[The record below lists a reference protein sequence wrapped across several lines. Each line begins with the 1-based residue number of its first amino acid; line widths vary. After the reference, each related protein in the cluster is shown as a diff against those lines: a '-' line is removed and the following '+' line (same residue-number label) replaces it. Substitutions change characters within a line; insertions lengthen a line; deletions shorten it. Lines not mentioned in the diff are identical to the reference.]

1 MVILLLKQLD
11 LEMFDYSDKISRYSE
26 NGKSEIETVS
36 PPVGTLHTNHTLASD
51 RSTTVLQEARDKTN
65 IITEIA
71 LKHPD
76 IIVKSGSLPAGY
88 IISYHL
94 KGGSVMSRHESESEF
109 VQKIKRAVPVDLRKK
124 HDYFRGT
131 LTRELNTLTVWVGPN
146 FRFCPITNIQEII
159 ALFDD
164 ARKNGVGK
172 KEMSIENIIDA
183 FWEKRDEINAKAE
196 ELGISER
203 IETKDQLERKIRF
216 VPLIFDISF
225 HSAAMGIDSSVVSQM
240 KSDMEKEFKT
250 EIERD
255 LKGRMQDVLE
265 RLSKS
270 LKTIKQSKK
279 GNAMNKRTHDS
290 LIRNL
295 EEIEKLNI
303 TQSDELKNMIRLSK
317 ALTEGLATQDLR
329 TSAKSIE
336 DDAAK
341 SPEEIFKDAFRKSVP
356 VDVSSKDELIL
367 NSVIEEIASQL

>member
-1 MVILLLKQLD
+1 
-11 LEMFDYSDKISRYSE
+11 MFDYSDKISRYSE
-26 NGKSEIETVS
+26 RSTAEIDTVS
-36 PPVGTLHTNHTLASD
+36 QPSGVLHTTQVLATD
-51 RSTTVLQEARDKTN
+51 RSTTVLQEVKDKTD

-71 LKHPD
+71 LKHPE
-76 IIVKSGSLPAGY
+76 IIVKSGRLPAGY

-94 KGGSVMSRHESESEF
+94 KGGSVMSKHESESEF

-131 LTRELNTLTVWVGPN
+131 IARELDKLSVWIGPN
-146 FRFCPITNIQEII
+146 FRFSPITNIQEVI

-164 ARKNGVGK
+164 ARTKGVGK
-172 KEMSIENIIDA
+172 KEMSIEQIVEA
-183 FWEKRDEINAKAE
+183 FWVKRDEINTKAG
-196 ELGISER
+196 ELGIVER
-203 IETKDQLERKIRF
+203 IENKDQLERKIKF

-225 HSAAMGIDSSVVSQM
+225 QSAAMGIDSSVVSQM

-317 ALTEGLATQDLR
+317 ALTEGLATQDMR
-329 TSAKSIE
+329 TSARSIQ

-341 SPEEIFKDAFRKSVP
+341 SPEEIFKDAFRKSAP

>member
-1 MVILLLKQLD
+1 LLKQVGF
-11 LEMFDYSDKISRYSE
+11 EMFDSSDKISRYSE
-26 NGKSEIETVS
+26 NGKAEIETVS
-36 PPVGTLHTNHTLASD
+36 PPVGTLHTIQVLATD
-51 RSTTVLQEARDKTN
+51 HGATVLQEARDKTD

-71 LKHPD
+71 ANHPE

-94 KGGSVMSRHESESEF
+94 KGGSVMSKHESESEF

-131 LTRELNTLTVWVGPN
+131 ISRELDKLSLWVGPN
-146 FRFCPITNIQEII
+146 FRFSPITNIQEVI

-164 ARKNGVGK
+164 ARTKGVGK
-172 KEMSIENIIDA
+172 KEMSIAQIVEA
-183 FWEKRDEINAKAE
+183 FWEKRDEINTKAG
-196 ELGISER
+196 ELGIVER
-203 IETKDQLERKIRF
+203 IENKDQLERKIKF

-225 HSAAMGIDSSVVSQM
+225 QSAAMGIDSSVVSQM

-250 EIERD
+250 EIEKD

-270 LKTIKQSKK
+270 LKTIKCSQKGKSKT
-279 GNAMNKRTHDS
+279 MNKRTHDS

-317 ALTEGLATQDLR
+317 ALTEGLATQDMR
-329 TSAKSIE
+329 TSARSIE

-341 SPEEIFKDAFRKSVP
+341 TPEEIFKDAFRKSAP

-367 NSVIEEIASQL
+367 NSVIEEIASQLC

>member
-1 MVILLLKQLD
+1 
-11 LEMFDYSDKISRYSE
+11 MFDFSDKISLYSE
-26 NGKSEIETVS
+26 NGTAEIDTVS
-36 PPVGTLHTNHTLASD
+36 QPSGTPHTTQVLATNHG
-51 RSTTVLQEARDKTN
+51 TTVLQEARDKTN

-71 LKHPD
+71 LKHPE

-94 KGGSVMSRHESESEF
+94 KGGSVMSKHESETEF

-131 LTRELNTLTVWVGPN
+131 ITRELDKLTVWVGPN
-146 FRFCPITNIQEII
+146 FRFAPVANIQEVI

-164 ARKNGVGK
+164 ARTRGVGK
-172 KEMSIENIIDA
+172 KEMSIEQIVEA
-183 FWEKRDEINAKAE
+183 FWEKKDEINMRAE
-196 ELGISER
+196 ELEISER
-203 IETKDQLERKIRF
+203 IESKDQLERKIRF

-225 HSAAMGIDSSVVSQM
+225 HSAAMGIDSSMVSQM
-240 KSDMEKEFKT
+240 KLDMEKEFKT
-250 EIERD
+250 EIEKD

-279 GNAMNKRTHDS
+279 RKAMKKRTHDS
-290 LIRNL
+290 LMRNM

-303 TQSDELKNMIRLSK
+303 TQSDEIKNMIRLSK
-317 ALTEGLATQDLR
+317 ALTEGLATQDMR
-329 TSAKSIE
+329 TSARSIE
-336 DDAAK
+336 DDEAK
-341 SPEEIFKDAFRKSVP
+341 TPEEIFRDAFRNSAP
-356 VDVSSKDELIL
+356 VDVSLKDELIL

>member
-1 MVILLLKQLD
+1 
-11 LEMFDYSDKISRYSE
+11 MFDFSDKISLYSE
-26 NGKSEIETVS
+26 NGTAEIDTVS
-36 PPVGTLHTNHTLASD
+36 QPSGTPRTTQVLATNHG
-51 RSTTVLQEARDKTN
+51 TTVLQEARDKTD

-71 LKHPD
+71 LKHPE

-94 KGGSVMSRHESESEF
+94 KGGSVMSKHESESDF
-109 VQKIKRAVPVDLRKK
+109 VQKIKRAVPIDLRKK

-131 LTRELNTLTVWVGPN
+131 IARELNTLTVWVGPN
-146 FRFCPITNIQEII
+146 FRFCPVTNIPEVI
-159 ALFDD
+159 ALFDE

-172 KEMSIENIIDA
+172 KEMSIENIIDG
-183 FWEKRDEINAKAE
+183 FWEKRDEINRKAG

-203 IETKDQLERKIRF
+203 IQNKDQLERKIKF

-225 HSAAMGIDSSVVSQM
+225 QSAAMGIDSSVVSQM

-329 TSAKSIE
+329 TSAISIE
-336 DDAAK
+336 DDATK
-341 SPEEIFKDAFRKSVP
+341 TPEEIFKDAFRKSAP
-356 VDVSSKDELIL
+356 VDVTSKDELIL

>member
-1 MVILLLKQLD
+1 
-11 LEMFDYSDKISRYSE
+11 
-26 NGKSEIETVS
+26 
-36 PPVGTLHTNHTLASD
+36 
-51 RSTTVLQEARDKTN
+51 
-65 IITEIA
+65 
-71 LKHPD
+71 
-76 IIVKSGSLPAGY
+76 
-88 IISYHL
+88 
-94 KGGSVMSRHESESEF
+94 MSKHESESEF
-109 VQKIKRAVPVDLRKK
+109 VEQIRRAVPVDLRKK

-131 LTRELNTLTVWVGPN
+131 ITRELNTLTVWVGPN
-146 FRFCPITNIQEII
+146 FRFCPITNIHEII
-159 ALFDD
+159 TLFDE

-203 IETKDQLERKIRF
+203 IETKDQLERKIKF

-225 HSAAMGIDSSVVSQM
+225 QSAAMGIDSSVVSQM

-255 LKGRMQDVLE
+255 LKSRMQDVLE

-270 LKTIKQSKK
+270 LKTIKCSQKSKP
-279 GNAMNKRTHDS
+279 MNKRTHHS

-317 ALTEGLATQDLR
+317 ALTEGLATQDMR
-329 TSAKSIE
+329 TSARSIE

-341 SPEEIFKDAFRKSVP
+341 TPEEIFKDAFRKSAP

>member
-1 MVILLLKQLD
+1 
-11 LEMFDYSDKISRYSE
+11 MFDYSDKISRY
-26 NGKSEIETVS
+26 NGNGTTEIDTVS
-36 PPVGTLHTNHTLASD
+36 QPSGTPHTTQVLATD
-51 RSTTVLQEARDKTN
+51 RSTTVLQEVKDKTD

-71 LKHPD
+71 LKHPE

-94 KGGSVMSRHESESEF
+94 KGGSVMSKHESESDF
-109 VQKIKRAVPVDLRKK
+109 VQKIKRAVPIDLRKK

-131 LTRELNTLTVWVGPN
+131 IARELNTLTVWVGPN
-146 FRFCPITNIQEII
+146 FRFCPITNIQEVI
-159 ALFDD
+159 ALFDE

-203 IETKDQLERKIRF
+203 IETIDQLERKIRF

-225 HSAAMGIDSSVVSQM
+225 HSASMGIDSSVVSQM

-255 LKGRMQDVLE
+255 LKGRMQDILE

-270 LKTIKQSKK
+270 LKTIKQSQK
-279 GNAMNKRTHDS
+279 GKSKTMNKRTHDS

-317 ALTEGLATQDLR
+317 ALTEGLATQDMR
-329 TSAKSIE
+329 TSAKVIE
-336 DDAAK
+336 ENEAK
-341 SPEEIFKDAFRKSVP
+341 TPEEIFKDAFRKSAP
-356 VDVSSKDELIL
+356 VDVSSGEELIL